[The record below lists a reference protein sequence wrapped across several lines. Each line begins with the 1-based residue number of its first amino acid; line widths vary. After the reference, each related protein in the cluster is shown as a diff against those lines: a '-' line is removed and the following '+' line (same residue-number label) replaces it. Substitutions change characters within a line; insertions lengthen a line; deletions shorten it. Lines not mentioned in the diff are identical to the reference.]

1 MRPPRRGNVR
11 GAGTERGYLSTQRR
25 FYQRWRRKRHP
36 AEDPDVTLSRLAFVD
51 AALRLRR
58 VLGTESEDELIVALA
73 AFDDAAS
80 AYAAAVA
87 RAASDDPEEVN
98 HEQ

>member
-25 FYQRWRRKRHP
+25 FYQRWRRTRHP
-36 AEDPDVTLSRLAFVD
+36 AEDPDVTRSRLAFVD
-51 AALRLRR
+51 AALRLWR

-87 RAASDDPEEVN
+87 RAASDDLEEVN

>member
-1 MRPPRRGNVR
+1 M
-11 GAGTERGYLSTQRR
+11 TEL
-25 FYQRWRRKRHP
+25 
-36 AEDPDVTLSRLAFVD
+36 RLAFLA
-51 AALRLRR
+51 AALRLWR

-80 AYAAAVA
+80 AYAGAVA
-87 RAASDDPEEVN
+87 RAESDDELEEVN